1 MQAELDSVEAELELV
16 ELQIGELLQK
26 QGELNARKNG
36 LLQQLEDACNAA
48 QPTASSSSSSSK
60 SSRPYSVMSK
70 QEIQRYDSAGTI
82 LTQLFHRSP
91 LVLRSLLVLN
101 CVKSLNVC

>member
-26 QGELNARKNG
+26 QGELNARKNA
-36 LLQQLEDACNAA
+36 LLQQLEDACDAA

-60 SSRPYSVMSK
+60 SSRPDPVMSK

-82 LTQLFHRSP
+82 LTQLFHCSPLALHSP
-91 LVLRSLLVLN
+91 LVM
-101 CVKSLNVC
+101 C